1 MASVSSQA
9 NDFSQSMGSW
19 KPNKM
24 QLEGAFALVF
34 EEPQDKASETTEVEP
49 EPIPLA
55 DSEDRL
61 KTELNR
67 SAESM
72 LPAGL
77 LDDITGVTSDLHK
90 EPVNRSIPCSQ
101 GLQPPVKPVDVSTT
115 VSMLASV
122 LGKNTA
128 LHYEADG
135 QRISTTGG
143 NDFVTA
149 NFPESR
155 ELAPVAPSWQSS
167 GQEIPDNAQ
176 SFCNYYAMQQYGDI
190 PYQGTMYAKPNWF
203 PGGSWSA
210 NAAGGAGAPS
220 MRGRFCV
227 FCGKPKHSPN
237 QRFCSHCGNAVV
249 A

>member
-1 MASVSSQA
+1 MTSVSWQV

-24 QLEGAFALVF
+24 QLEGAFGLVF
-34 EEPQDKASETTEVEP
+34 EEPQDKSSETTEVEP
-49 EPIPLA
+49 EPMPLA
-55 DSEDRL
+55 DREVRL
-61 KTELNR
+61 NTELNR
-67 SAESM
+67 SEESM

-101 GLQPPVKPVDVSTT
+101 GLQPVKPVDVSTT

-155 ELAPVAPSWQSS
+155 ELAPMAPGWQSS
-167 GQEIPDNAQ
+167 GQEIADNAQ
-176 SFCNYYAMQQYGDI
+176 SFCNYYAAQQYGDI
-190 PYQGTMYAKPNWF
+190 PYQGTMYSKLNGF

-210 NAAGGAGAPS
+210 NAAGGANAPS

-227 FCGKPKHSPN
+227 FCGKPKHSQN